1 MHLNTQKKVFA
12 GQVENTKIDKKG
24 KLLDN
29 WQKYL
34 KNTIGQENKKKKKE
48 RNITVSVT
56 KERESIAISMKRQ
69 Q

>member
-34 KNTIGQENKKKKKE
+34 KNAIGQENKKK
-48 RNITVSVT
+48 R
-56 KERESIAISMKRQ
+56 REILQFQSQRRGKV
-69 Q
+69 